1 MASTVRRVGERL
13 VVIGGDAGGMGAATA
28 ARRLRADLDIVAL
41 EKGDFTSYSACG
53 IPYLVGG
60 EVDRLDD
67 LVSRTPQQLRE
78 NHRIDVRL
86 RHEAMGIDLDRR
98 EVEVRDHDHA
108 RTFRVPFDQLLLATG
123 ARPRRPDISGIDGSN
138 IFGVQTLTDGQ
149 RLLERIGTNPPRR
162 VVVV

>member
-1 MASTVRRVGERL
+1 MPSTVRRVGERL

-60 EVDRLDD
+60 EVHRLDE
-67 LVSRTPQQLRE
+67 LVARTPQELRE

-86 RHEAMGIDLDRR
+86 RHEAMAVDVHPR
-98 EVEVRDHDHA
+98 EV
-108 RTFRVPFDQLLLATG
+108 QAT
-123 ARPRRPDISGIDGSN
+123 
-138 IFGVQTLTDGQ
+138 LHY
-149 RLLERIGTNPPRR
+149 
-162 VVVV
+162 